1 MKAILFVSDDFR
13 DEAEILAETAGYE
26 ISAIY
31 KLPKRPNPKYYIQE
45 NRVSEISSSKDVD
58 AIIIFDLLKPRYF
71 INLNKALKNVKIL
84 DKLLL
89 LLEIFALHAGSKEA
103 QLQIELAKLK
113 YELPIIKD
121 VYKKHKIS
129 EQQGLLGAGVY
140 GVESILRLY
149 HRKISR
155 ITKELEQLKRI
166 RELQIQDREK
176 EGYPT
181 IAITGYTNS
190 GKTSIFNALTGLKQ
204 KVDSSMFTTTAPK
217 RSRIIFNNSKIL
229 LIDTVGFITGIPPQI
244 IEAFFVTLS
253 EIKYADIILL
263 LVDISLEDTL
273 LLEMI
278 KSSFNILRELGI
290 SGKPILI
297 AANKVDKLKKE
308 DIGSKLDLI
317 YKTSNELYSPIVDVI
332 PTSAK
337 TMYNIENLKVKIAEI
352 VSEYYHVKKYNS
364 N

>member
-1 MKAILFVSDDFR
+1 MKAILFVSEDFKE
-13 DEAEILAETAGYE
+13 EAEILSETAGYE
-26 ISAIY
+26 IDAIY
-31 KLPKRPNPKYYIQE
+31 KLPKKPNPKYYIQE
-45 NRVSEISSSKDVD
+45 NRVDEISGLKNID
-58 AIIIFDLLKPRYF
+58 AVIIFDLLKPRYF
-71 INLNKALKNVKIL
+71 INLNKVLNGIKIL

-121 VYKKHKIS
+121 VYKRHKIS

-149 HRKISR
+149 YRKISR
-155 ITKELEQLKRI
+155 ITKELEQMKNI
-166 RELQIQDREK
+166 RELQVQDREK
-176 EGYPT
+176 QGFPT
-181 IAITGYTNS
+181 LAITGYTNA

-204 KVDSSMFTTTAPK
+204 KVDSSMFTTTSPK
-217 RSRIIFNNSKIL
+217 RYRMTFNSKSIL
-229 LIDTVGFITGIPPQI
+229 LIDTVGFIRGIPPQI

-253 EIKYADIILL
+253 EIKYAGMILL
-263 LVDISLEDTL
+263 VVDISLEDTL

-297 AANKVDKLKKE
+297 AANKVDKLKNKE
-308 DIGSKLDLI
+308 DINNKLDLI
-317 YKTSNELYSPIVDVI
+317 YKVSSEIYSPILGVI

-337 TMYNIENLKVKIAEI
+337 TMYNIENLKIKISEA
-352 VSEYYHVKKYNS
+352 VAEYYDTKKIN
-364 N
+364 